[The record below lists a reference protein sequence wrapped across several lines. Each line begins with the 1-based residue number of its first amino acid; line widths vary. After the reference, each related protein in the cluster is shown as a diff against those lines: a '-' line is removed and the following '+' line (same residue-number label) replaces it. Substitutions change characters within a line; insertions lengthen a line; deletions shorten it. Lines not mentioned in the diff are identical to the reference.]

1 MIFYNHDREVITEF
15 PKSKPRCFFL
25 MTQLSEPLPD
35 KVIEIRNKLK
45 AQLKK
50 RSIEIIDAK
59 SYISGKDYLG
69 KIWKMLF
76 SVPCGIAIVCEKM
89 SASTISN
96 IFYEIGILNTLGKE
110 TIVIKTKAYKIP
122 SDFVRTE
129 YLVYNKNFEK
139 KINKFINTFFDL
151 ADHYDKMADSLELN
165 PLLSIDY
172 WRRAYLITGNGKYLD
187 KAKKMFKN
195 NHFDPQS
202 KHFIN
207 CFLTNT
213 PINSNDSLKKH

>member
-15 PKSKPRCFFL
+15 PKDKPRCFFL
-25 MTQLSEPLPD
+25 MTQLGEPLPD

-50 RSIEIIDAK
+50 RSIEIIDAE

-89 SASTISN
+89 PASTISN

-110 TIVIKTKAYKIP
+110 TIVIKTKSYKIP

-129 YLVYNKNFEK
+129 YLVYNKSFEK
-139 KINKFINTFFDL
+139 KINKFLNTFFDL

-187 KAKKMFKN
+187 KAKIMFNN

-202 KHFIN
+202 RHFIN
-207 CFLTNT
+207 CFLSNIPLRT
-213 PINSNDSLKKH
+213 NDSLKKH

>member
-15 PKSKPRCFFL
+15 PRSKPRCFFL
-25 MTQLSEPLPD
+25 MTQLGEPLPD

-50 RSIEIIDAK
+50 RSIEIIDAE

-139 KINKFINTFFDL
+139 KINKFLNTFFDL

-195 NHFDPQS
+195 NDFDPQS

-213 PINSNDSLKKH
+213 SLIQMIH